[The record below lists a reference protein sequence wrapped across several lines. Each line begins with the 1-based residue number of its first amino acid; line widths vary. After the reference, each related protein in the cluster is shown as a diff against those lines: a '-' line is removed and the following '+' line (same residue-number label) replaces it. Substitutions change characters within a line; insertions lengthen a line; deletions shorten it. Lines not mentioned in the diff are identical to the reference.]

1 MLYELSSKY
10 NALRTWYNED
20 ISDEEMDLVLA
31 ELEAVDETLED
42 KAEQIVKAIRNFKAT
57 ALEAKIEKEFFAA
70 KESAAERR
78 ADKLDRFFES
88 IITNAGLQKIKAGK
102 FTYSIVTNGGKA
114 SVVVDLSLDQVP
126 KEFKRM
132 IPAEWEINN
141 DAIRKADEA
150 GKELPKGIKVVRGK
164 HSVIK

>member
-1 MLYELSSKY
+1 MLYELSLKY
-10 NALRTWYNED
+10 KDLVARYNEAETQ
-20 ISDEEMDLVLA
+20 EEMDLILA

-42 KAEQIVKAIRNFKAT
+42 KAEQIVKAIRNFKAA
-57 ALEAKIEKEFFAA
+57 ALEAKIEKDFFAA
-70 KESAAERR
+70 KESANERR

-88 IITNAGLQKIKAGK
+88 IITSAGLQKIKAGK

-114 SVVVDLSLDQVP
+114 SVVIECPFDQVP

-132 IPAEWEINN
+132 IPAEWEVNN
-141 DAIRKADEA
+141 DAIREAEKA
-150 GKELPKGIKVVRGK
+150 GQELPEGIKVVRGK